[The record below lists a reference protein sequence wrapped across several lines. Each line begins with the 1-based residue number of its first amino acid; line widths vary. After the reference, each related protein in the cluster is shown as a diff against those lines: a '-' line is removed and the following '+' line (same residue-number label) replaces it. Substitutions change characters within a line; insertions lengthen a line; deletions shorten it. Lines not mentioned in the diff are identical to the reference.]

1 MQYPVDQNS
10 QGCWG
15 QLGRSCRWSP
25 KAPGEGGREGQVA
38 QTRLRQHDR
47 QVGTWEGRKG
57 EDLSFILVLVAVFNW
72 VNSTSLCC
80 EMKYSFLKPESNN
93 FLQVWLIFTAELPFG
108 TSFPYL
114 PFPDTCG
121 RKHTHAQLF
130 FHPKAGLLWLSLNQG
145 HL

>member
-15 QLGRSCRWSP
+15 QLGRR
-25 KAPGEGGREGQVA
+25 EGGREGQVA

-47 QVGTWEGRKG
+47 QVGLGTGRREKTCP
-57 EDLSFILVLVAVFNW
+57 LSLALVAVFNW
-72 VNSTSLCC
+72 ANSTSLCC

-121 RKHTHAQLF
+121 RKHTRTAF
-130 FHPKAGLLWLSLNQG
+130 FPSWSRTALTVSEPRAPVSQKLN
-145 HL
+145 LR